1 MAEIMLQ
8 TDSLIK
14 QYKQSDSVI
23 TAVNRASI
31 KIPKGEF
38 AAIIGTSGSG
48 KSTFLHLC
56 AGLDKPD
63 AGSVTINGTEITKLS
78 HDKLGRFRGENM
90 GFVFQRHNLIPQF
103 TALENILI
111 PTMMCNKPD
120 MSYQENL
127 RHLVETLDLGD
138 RLSHLPSELSGG
150 QQQRVAIARAL
161 VKMPRVLLL
170 DEPLSNLDARLR
182 LQTREEIRRIQKETK
197 ITTVF
202 VTHDQEEAM
211 SISDM
216 IVVMKSG
223 VVQQIG
229 KPQDVYDNPANLFV
243 ANFLG
248 TPPINIFTGHVK
260 GERLFIG
267 VDNVMDV
274 PGVKDQDVFVGI
286 RPEGFILDM
295 ANGTLCCKPQNVEV
309 MGRDVSVVSTHE
321 ASQKP
326 TVRSIID
333 ADNKV
338 DASADVVR
346 YRIKPHKIFLFTRDD
361 EGVRIPFE
369 VK

>member
-1 MAEIMLQ
+1 MLQ

-63 AGSVTINGTEITKLS
+63 AGSVTINGTVITKLS

-161 VKMPRVLLL
+161 INNPDIIMA
-170 DEPLSNLDARLR
+170 DEPTGALDRKNADEVLNLLFK
-182 LQTREEIRRIQKETK
+182 TREEFGLTL
-197 ITTVF
+197 VM
-202 VTHDQEEAM
+202 VTHDLAIADRADRIFRM
-211 SISDM
+211 
-216 IVVMKSG
+216 
-223 VVQQIG
+223 
-229 KPQDVYDNPANLFV
+229 DNGELK
-243 ANFLG
+243 LERDYQ
-248 TPPINIFTGHVK
+248 TG
-260 GERLFIG
+260 
-267 VDNVMDV
+267 
-274 PGVKDQDVFVGI
+274 
-286 RPEGFILDM
+286 
-295 ANGTLCCKPQNVEV
+295 
-309 MGRDVSVVSTHE
+309 GRTE
-321 ASQKP
+321 
-326 TVRSIID
+326 
-333 ADNKV
+333 
-338 DASADVVR
+338 
-346 YRIKPHKIFLFTRDD
+346 
-361 EGVRIPFE
+361 
-369 VK
+369 

>member
-150 QQQRVAIARAL
+150 EQQRVGLARAL
-161 VKMPRVLLL
+161 INNPDIIMA
-170 DEPLSNLDARLR
+170 DEPTGALDRKNADEVLNLLFK
-182 LQTREEIRRIQKETK
+182 TREEFGLTL
-197 ITTVF
+197 VM
-202 VTHDQEEAM
+202 VTHDLAIADRADRIFRM
-211 SISDM
+211 
-216 IVVMKSG
+216 
-223 VVQQIG
+223 
-229 KPQDVYDNPANLFV
+229 DNGELK
-243 ANFLG
+243 LERDYQ
-248 TPPINIFTGHVK
+248 TG
-260 GERLFIG
+260 
-267 VDNVMDV
+267 
-274 PGVKDQDVFVGI
+274 
-286 RPEGFILDM
+286 
-295 ANGTLCCKPQNVEV
+295 
-309 MGRDVSVVSTHE
+309 GRTE
-321 ASQKP
+321 
-326 TVRSIID
+326 
-333 ADNKV
+333 
-338 DASADVVR
+338 
-346 YRIKPHKIFLFTRDD
+346 
-361 EGVRIPFE
+361 
-369 VK
+369 

>member
-1 MAEIMLQ
+1 MLQ

-23 TAVNRASI
+23 TSVNRASI

-161 VKMPRVLLL
+161 INNPDIIMA
-170 DEPLSNLDARLR
+170 DEPTGALDRKNADEVLNLLFK
-182 LQTREEIRRIQKETK
+182 TREEFGLTL
-197 ITTVF
+197 VM
-202 VTHDQEEAM
+202 VTHDLAIADRADRIFRM
-211 SISDM
+211 
-216 IVVMKSG
+216 
-223 VVQQIG
+223 
-229 KPQDVYDNPANLFV
+229 DNGELK
-243 ANFLG
+243 LERDYQ
-248 TPPINIFTGHVK
+248 TG
-260 GERLFIG
+260 
-267 VDNVMDV
+267 
-274 PGVKDQDVFVGI
+274 
-286 RPEGFILDM
+286 
-295 ANGTLCCKPQNVEV
+295 
-309 MGRDVSVVSTHE
+309 GRTE
-321 ASQKP
+321 
-326 TVRSIID
+326 
-333 ADNKV
+333 
-338 DASADVVR
+338 
-346 YRIKPHKIFLFTRDD
+346 
-361 EGVRIPFE
+361 
-369 VK
+369 

>member
-1 MAEIMLQ
+1 MLQ

-161 VKMPRVLLL
+161 VGQPAILLA
-170 DEPLSNLDARLR
+170 DEPTGALDRNSGKEVLKLFQRLSDMGN
-182 LQTREEIRRIQKETK
+182 TIVMI
-197 ITTVF
+197 
-202 VTHDQEEAM
+202 THDL
-211 SISDM
+211 S
-216 IVVMKSG
+216 
-223 VVQQIG
+223 
-229 KPQDVYDNPANLFV
+229 V
-243 ANFLG
+243 AE
-248 TPPINIFTGHVK
+248 HAK
-260 GERLFIG
+260 R
-267 VDNVMDV
+267 
-274 PGVKDQDVFVGI
+274 
-286 RPEGFILDM
+286 
-295 ANGTLCCKPQNVEV
+295 
-309 MGRDVSVVSTHE
+309 
-321 ASQKP
+321 
-326 TVRSIID
+326 
-333 ADNKV
+333 
-338 DASADVVR
+338 VVR
-346 YRIKPHKIFLFTRDD
+346 IVDGELY
-361 EGVRIPFE
+361 EN
-369 VK
+369 

>member
-127 RHLVETLDLGD
+127 RLLVETLDLGD

-161 VKMPRVLLL
+161 INNPDIIMA
-170 DEPLSNLDARLR
+170 DEPTGALDRKNADEVLNLLFK
-182 LQTREEIRRIQKETK
+182 TREEFGLTL
-197 ITTVF
+197 VM
-202 VTHDQEEAM
+202 VTHDLAIADRADRIFRM
-211 SISDM
+211 
-216 IVVMKSG
+216 
-223 VVQQIG
+223 
-229 KPQDVYDNPANLFV
+229 DNGELK
-243 ANFLG
+243 LERDYQ
-248 TPPINIFTGHVK
+248 TG
-260 GERLFIG
+260 
-267 VDNVMDV
+267 
-274 PGVKDQDVFVGI
+274 
-286 RPEGFILDM
+286 
-295 ANGTLCCKPQNVEV
+295 
-309 MGRDVSVVSTHE
+309 GRTE
-321 ASQKP
+321 
-326 TVRSIID
+326 
-333 ADNKV
+333 
-338 DASADVVR
+338 
-346 YRIKPHKIFLFTRDD
+346 
-361 EGVRIPFE
+361 
-369 VK
+369 

>member
-1 MAEIMLQ
+1 MLQ

-161 VKMPRVLLL
+161 INNPDIIRAAEPTGALDRKNADEVLNLL
-170 DEPLSNLDARLR
+170 FK
-182 LQTREEIRRIQKETK
+182 TREEFGLTL
-197 ITTVF
+197 VM
-202 VTHDQEEAM
+202 VTHDLAIADRADRIFRM
-211 SISDM
+211 
-216 IVVMKSG
+216 
-223 VVQQIG
+223 
-229 KPQDVYDNPANLFV
+229 DNGELK
-243 ANFLG
+243 LERDYQ
-248 TPPINIFTGHVK
+248 TG
-260 GERLFIG
+260 
-267 VDNVMDV
+267 
-274 PGVKDQDVFVGI
+274 
-286 RPEGFILDM
+286 
-295 ANGTLCCKPQNVEV
+295 
-309 MGRDVSVVSTHE
+309 GRTE
-321 ASQKP
+321 
-326 TVRSIID
+326 
-333 ADNKV
+333 
-338 DASADVVR
+338 
-346 YRIKPHKIFLFTRDD
+346 
-361 EGVRIPFE
+361 
-369 VK
+369 

>member
-161 VKMPRVLLL
+161 INNPDIIMA
-170 DEPLSNLDARLR
+170 DEPTGALDRKNADEVLNLLFK
-182 LQTREEIRRIQKETK
+182 TREEFGLTL
-197 ITTVF
+197 VM
-202 VTHDQEEAM
+202 VTHDLAIADRADRIFRM
-211 SISDM
+211 
-216 IVVMKSG
+216 
-223 VVQQIG
+223 
-229 KPQDVYDNPANLFV
+229 DNGELK
-243 ANFLG
+243 LELDYQ
-248 TPPINIFTGHVK
+248 TG
-260 GERLFIG
+260 
-267 VDNVMDV
+267 
-274 PGVKDQDVFVGI
+274 
-286 RPEGFILDM
+286 
-295 ANGTLCCKPQNVEV
+295 
-309 MGRDVSVVSTHE
+309 GRTE
-321 ASQKP
+321 
-326 TVRSIID
+326 
-333 ADNKV
+333 
-338 DASADVVR
+338 
-346 YRIKPHKIFLFTRDD
+346 
-361 EGVRIPFE
+361 
-369 VK
+369 

>member
-1 MAEIMLQ
+1 M
-8 TDSLIK
+8 
-14 QYKQSDSVI
+14 
-23 TAVNRASI
+23 NRASI

-161 VKMPRVLLL
+161 INNPDIIMA
-170 DEPLSNLDARLR
+170 DEPTGALDRKNADEVLNLLFK
-182 LQTREEIRRIQKETK
+182 TREEFGLTL
-197 ITTVF
+197 VM
-202 VTHDQEEAM
+202 VTHDLAIADRADRIFRM
-211 SISDM
+211 
-216 IVVMKSG
+216 
-223 VVQQIG
+223 
-229 KPQDVYDNPANLFV
+229 DNGELK
-243 ANFLG
+243 LERDYQ
-248 TPPINIFTGHVK
+248 TG
-260 GERLFIG
+260 
-267 VDNVMDV
+267 
-274 PGVKDQDVFVGI
+274 
-286 RPEGFILDM
+286 
-295 ANGTLCCKPQNVEV
+295 
-309 MGRDVSVVSTHE
+309 GRTE
-321 ASQKP
+321 
-326 TVRSIID
+326 
-333 ADNKV
+333 
-338 DASADVVR
+338 
-346 YRIKPHKIFLFTRDD
+346 
-361 EGVRIPFE
+361 
-369 VK
+369 